1 MGGLSAERAYAGA
14 PVSTLPTRAE
24 ASSENAT
31 LRGIRQRL
39 TRAINTVCP
48 AAMAAHSEDIVQLA
62 MLRVAKVMRNQ
73 GTEGAPLPASY
84 LWRVAYSTT
93 VDELRKSQ
101 SRQKTVDRAAEASI
115 AQPQGALAPDTSAE
129 AEQLGSAIR
138 DCLSGLGDNRR
149 HAVSLYLQGH
159 AVPETGSLL
168 GWTRKKA
175 ENLVFRGL
183 ADLRRCLGGK
193 GFSP

>member
-1 MGGLSAERAYAGA
+1 M
-14 PVSTLPTRAE
+14 VPTRAE
-24 ASSENAT
+24 APTSDNAT

-48 AAMAAHSEDIVQLA
+48 AALAAHSEDIVQLA
-62 MLRVAKVMRNQ
+62 MLRVAKVMRSQ
-73 GTEGAPLPASY
+73 APDSAALPPSY

-93 VDELRKSQ
+93 VDELRKVQ
-101 SRQKTVDRAAEASI
+101 SRQKTVDRAAAAQA
-115 AQPQGALAPDTSAE
+115 AQPQGLLAPDSSAE
-129 AEQLGSAIR
+129 AEQLGTAIR
-138 DCLSGLGDNRR
+138 ACLSGLGENRR
-149 HAVSLYLQGH
+149 RAVSLYLQGH
-159 AVPETGSLL
+159 PVPETGSLL
-168 GWTRKKA
+168 GWTRKKT